1 MKPFELIF
9 ISLFQ
14 LLLLIDEL
22 ARPSSSLFKHLI
34 DSSISHFL
42 MLLHSDF
49 FKPRESGKRSSEA
62 VTSVTLP
69 LKRILLDDSNVSR
82 KTPSHD
88 GQGIDDMSA
97 VDGNVTKSTVENN
110 FQKDTPLPFGIL
122 CKTFDLIEG
131 TTKRLEINDHL
142 IDLFLPLIES
152 KSFDLATVVHLCL
165 SRLGPVYRSPELG
178 LGETLLMK
186 AIASCTG
193 STAARIK
200 SRVEEVGD
208 VGLVAEQSRSTQK
221 VLFQPRPITCASLFK
236 ILGEIAAIIGQSS
249 SGKKI
254 DKVSSLYVACRGNE
268 AKYLFRLLEG
278 KLRIGLAEQSIL
290 AALAQAS
297 LRLFPLPSS
306 SSKYSKYNTSL
317 DGETNADVCRQ
328 QAVIILK
335 SVYNCLPDYNILLP
349 ALMEFGIWE
358 LPNHCHMTPGVP
370 LKPMLA
376 YPTRSIGE
384 VLDRFEGLPFTCE
397 FKYDGERGQVS

>member
-1 MKPFELIF
+1 VKPFELIF

-97 VDGNVTKSTVENN
+97 VDGNVTKSTIENN

-193 STAARIK
+193 FSVSCPDTKELLYKECPRSALQLYKECPCSALQFR
-200 SRVEEVGD
+200 SVAGGRQHEEE
-208 VGLVAEQSRSTQK
+208 EQDQC
-221 VLFQPRPITCASLFK
+221 QSL
-236 ILGEIAAIIGQSS
+236 
-249 SGKKI
+249 
-254 DKVSSLYVACRGNE
+254 N
-268 AKYLFRLLEG
+268 
-278 KLRIGLAEQSIL
+278 
-290 AALAQAS
+290 
-297 LRLFPLPSS
+297 
-306 SSKYSKYNTSL
+306 
-317 DGETNADVCRQ
+317 
-328 QAVIILK
+328 
-335 SVYNCLPDYNILLP
+335 
-349 ALMEFGIWE
+349 
-358 LPNHCHMTPGVP
+358 
-370 LKPMLA
+370 
-376 YPTRSIGE
+376 
-384 VLDRFEGLPFTCE
+384 
-397 FKYDGERGQVS
+397 QVHP